1 MATGKSLSAVLAD
14 LPSEARADIGALDTS
29 APDVYD
35 FGTEIDIGS
44 WIGSGIIEEFIEDLG
59 TVGEYSAEF
68 VEDVT
73 PLGEGFFQSV
83 VSGVGAT
90 LGEFS
95 EDIFGPDMSPREA
108 AAAAGISTLAY
119 TGHPGAAGAV
129 AAGVYGIQTLLQQ
142 GEVDTAM
149 GNGLMRPGDL
159 LPHKDMMVYIKTNRM
174 TNLKYGKTVDGRMV
188 YEKKDGSVTV
198 HRPERPIV
206 LTRNPRLGTA
216 ARAAKRLRT
225 FGKRLRKT
233 PLKDFL

>member
-73 PLGEGFFQSV
+73 PLREGFFQSV

-95 EDIFGPDMSPREA
+95 EDIFGPDMSPAEA

-119 TGHPGAAGAV
+119 TRHPGAAAAV
-129 AAGVYGIQTLLQQ
+129 GLAAGGLQAFTQ
-142 GEVDTAM
+142 RGQEATTTM
-149 GNGLMRPGDL
+149 TMMRPGTL
-159 LPHKDMMVYIKTNRM
+159 LPPKDMMVYIRTN
-174 TNLKYGKTVDGRMV
+174 TQTGLKYGKTIDGRMV
-188 YEKKDGSVTV
+188 YQKKDGSITV